1 MELNKKSNGQEY
13 RRRAITEFREALSA
27 VSKCGSDLKFVSED
41 LHNNSEIVRAAV
53 SNCGLALELAS
64 ANMQDREF
72 VVVCAI
78 INCGMALQ
86 HASKRLRDNIGIVA
100 TAVYENPEALIYA
113 SNRLR
118 DNPQLLASFIISP
131 EIMEFAKEDK
141 YMWAL
146 FCKNAE
152 HADEANK
159 SKDVME
165 AEMAM
170 RILQENMPDGY
181 LKFASDVLMAANE
194 LPLRS
199 IEEVHSH
206 TERWHYMQHGNFSWY
221 VQGTLNRDPIQDQFT
236 RGEREERVQDSK
248 PRKRNRGRYR
258 EDKLKRDRAMGPR

>member
-13 RRRAITEFREALSA
+13 HSGTITGFREALSA
-27 VSKCGSDLKFVSED
+27 VSKCGSDLRFVSWE
-41 LHNNSEIVRAAV
+41 LRNNSEIVRAAV
-53 SNCGLALELAS
+53 SNCGLALEFAGDD
-64 ANMQDREF
+64 MQDREF

-78 INCGMALQ
+78 INYGMALQ

-113 SNRLR
+113 SNRIR

-141 YMWAL
+141 YMWAYY
-146 FCKNAE
+146 CKNAE

-159 SKDVME
+159 SKHVME
-165 AEMAM
+165 AETAM
-170 RILQENMPDGY
+170 RTLQENMPDGY
-181 LKFASDVLMAANE
+181 LKFASDVLMAAVDR
-194 LPLRS
+194 PLRS

-206 TERWHYMQHGNFSWY
+206 TERWHYMQYRNFSWY
-221 VQGTLNRDPIQDQFT
+221 AQGTLNRDPIQDQFT
-236 RGEREERVQDSK
+236 RGEREECVQDRK

-258 EDKLKRDRAMGPR
+258 EDKLKRNRAMGPR